1 MLGAMLDRSYRRGK
15 PAVLALVSS
24 GDGGV
29 GRLLTAVVLVVTL
42 TATQCEAPKQTP
54 KPTTTCHEGD
64 SCWNCRVDGNK
75 KCGPGDKGK
84 L

>member
-1 MLGAMLDRSYRRGK
+1 LRRGRQH
-15 PAVLALVSS
+15 VLALVSS

-29 GRLLTAVVLVVTL
+29 ARFLTSAVMSLALLAG
-42 TATQCEAPKQTP
+42 ATSCPAQDP
-54 KPTTTCHEGD
+54 KPTSKCHEGD
-64 SCWNCRVDGNK
+64 PCWNCHTMGNK